1 MAFIVG
7 KNLATSYYY
16 SVQLAKSRCN
26 CRVDFG
32 GEGSNTKKQIPRDC
46 SRLDNGRIYEERL
59 LEILEKNDA
68 AMRAKNP
75 NSPKP
80 AYLSKAFHALLNTY
94 DLARGHAI
102 EAHQDVSKNYSY
114 IDPISSMSWGRTG
127 VLVLSPSPKNKHAGQ
142 SRLIVQQ
149 DGDVN
154 VMCGKFQENFFHA
167 VPHVKT
173 WRVLLDQF
181 KDQLDDWE
189 KRAMEEEILLWE
201 QGIDQ
206 NTLFRW
212 NNTLR
217 WFHKHDITCTFAM
230 VPSDRQKVTL
240 RPCPP
245 PPHAF
250 LSVTSSGEA
259 ASSATS
265 SGGAAAGS
273 SSLSTMATSV
283 GTLPVVKPC
292 PAPQT
297 APPQT
302 KRAYPWGVGNVEIA
316 TQTKRANAETMQPAK
331 PAVIQ
336 IKAHDETIRRLM
348 SSANDMIGECL
359 AVLQM
364 CPAALSFL
372 PFTAQSQLENSC
384 ENWVVMMIHENSV
397 AIMKNTLEKFEVF
410 LESNLPNCDGVLRKE
425 PFYSTLKHSW
435 SAVSAMEILLTDRK
449 LLKVAVQKL
458 AEHGA
463 TLHETKA
470 VKEENR
476 LQNNH
481 SWLRKIS
488 VSHKECQEW
497 LDLANLDCLVK
508 GDVVLHFGAQS
519 KTMRVEDDDDFEVRS
534 DDSMYIKFFDIGSAY
549 DKSYTR
555 RMHLRLTHPER
566 KILPEQA
573 TALHRA
579 LRDVLVRSMIH
590 DAMMDTSKSNMDN
603 PDAQT
608 LSEAYNAFTN
618 NYEFRYEFNP
628 TVGGFFC
635 QQTTEFGLEN
645 EVMAIFCVDFP
656 DGTWHVAMEGLIEEG
671 AFQPRQLVFR
681 TQASFWDPG
690 SHQWQVNKSRSKDP
704 VASDPDWD
712 QEWAAERR
720 DTTAIMSGGAAL
732 SVTSSGGAALSVTSS
747 GGAALSVT
755 SSGAAVN

>member
-1 MAFIVG
+1 
-7 KNLATSYYY
+7 
-16 SVQLAKSRCN
+16 
-26 CRVDFG
+26 
-32 GEGSNTKKQIPRDC
+32 
-46 SRLDNGRIYEERL
+46 
-59 LEILEKNDA
+59 
-68 AMRAKNP
+68 
-75 NSPKP
+75 
-80 AYLSKAFHALLNTY
+80 
-94 DLARGHAI
+94 
-102 EAHQDVSKNYSY
+102 
-114 IDPISSMSWGRTG
+114 
-127 VLVLSPSPKNKHAGQ
+127 
-142 SRLIVQQ
+142 
-149 DGDVN
+149 
-154 VMCGKFQENFFHA
+154 
-167 VPHVKT
+167 
-173 WRVLLDQF
+173 
-181 KDQLDDWE
+181 
-189 KRAMEEEILLWE
+189 
-201 QGIDQ
+201 
-206 NTLFRW
+206 
-212 NNTLR
+212 
-217 WFHKHDITCTFAM
+217 
-230 VPSDRQKVTL
+230 
-240 RPCPP
+240 
-245 PPHAF
+245 
-250 LSVTSSGEA
+250 
-259 ASSATS
+259 
-265 SGGAAAGS
+265 
-273 SSLSTMATSV
+273 
-283 GTLPVVKPC
+283 
-292 PAPQT
+292 
-297 APPQT
+297 
-302 KRAYPWGVGNVEIA
+302 
-316 TQTKRANAETMQPAK
+316 MQPAK

-348 SSANDMIGECL
+348 SSANDMIGECF

-608 LSEAYNAFTN
+608 LSEAYNVSLW
-618 NYEFRYEFNP
+618 
-628 TVGGFFC
+628 VGSLSAR
-635 QQTTEFGLEN
+635 QSYLANKTKTT
-645 EVMAIFCVDFP
+645 
-656 DGTWHVAMEGLIEEG
+656 
-671 AFQPRQLVFR
+671 
-681 TQASFWDPG
+681 
-690 SHQWQVNKSRSKDP
+690 KK
-704 VASDPDWD
+704 
-712 QEWAAERR
+712 
-720 DTTAIMSGGAAL
+720 
-732 SVTSSGGAALSVTSS
+732 
-747 GGAALSVT
+747 
-755 SSGAAVN
+755 

>member
-1 MAFIVG
+1 MTMFVHNPMVDMWPEGVVTREDGIKFCQLLCGKKAKIYDYRDRLPFESNDSWLFFIRGGCKEGTPLFALKHCIPAINQEVEQYAINKVGNNHNPEMAFIVG

-302 KRAYPWGVGNVEIA
+302 KRA
-316 TQTKRANAETMQPAK
+316 
-331 PAVIQ
+331 
-336 IKAHDETIRRLM
+336 
-348 SSANDMIGECL
+348 
-359 AVLQM
+359 
-364 CPAALSFL
+364 
-372 PFTAQSQLENSC
+372 
-384 ENWVVMMIHENSV
+384 
-397 AIMKNTLEKFEVF
+397 
-410 LESNLPNCDGVLRKE
+410 
-425 PFYSTLKHSW
+425 
-435 SAVSAMEILLTDRK
+435 
-449 LLKVAVQKL
+449 
-458 AEHGA
+458 
-463 TLHETKA
+463 
-470 VKEENR
+470 
-476 LQNNH
+476 
-481 SWLRKIS
+481 
-488 VSHKECQEW
+488 
-497 LDLANLDCLVK
+497 
-508 GDVVLHFGAQS
+508 
-519 KTMRVEDDDDFEVRS
+519 
-534 DDSMYIKFFDIGSAY
+534 
-549 DKSYTR
+549 
-555 RMHLRLTHPER
+555 
-566 KILPEQA
+566 
-573 TALHRA
+573 
-579 LRDVLVRSMIH
+579 
-590 DAMMDTSKSNMDN
+590 
-603 PDAQT
+603 
-608 LSEAYNAFTN
+608 
-618 NYEFRYEFNP
+618 
-628 TVGGFFC
+628 
-635 QQTTEFGLEN
+635 
-645 EVMAIFCVDFP
+645 
-656 DGTWHVAMEGLIEEG
+656 
-671 AFQPRQLVFR
+671 
-681 TQASFWDPG
+681 
-690 SHQWQVNKSRSKDP
+690 
-704 VASDPDWD
+704 
-712 QEWAAERR
+712 
-720 DTTAIMSGGAAL
+720 
-732 SVTSSGGAALSVTSS
+732 
-747 GGAALSVT
+747 
-755 SSGAAVN
+755 